1 MTSLPTEVPQTVQ
14 ESRKRRILLIR
25 LSLLVVA
32 AGAFWFL
39 LRPESPKEPEKGE
52 VAALE
57 PIQINL
63 SNGHYL
69 RLALA
74 LQLSA
79 DVEEEVD
86 GSEALALAVD
96 MLSGRPV
103 EEFDKPAGRR
113 KVFVELAEDVVENYD
128 GEVLDLYVTEAVTQ

>member
-1 MTSLPTEVPQTVQ
+1 MTSLPNEAPQV
-14 ESRKRRILLIR
+14 SRKKRT
-25 LSLLVVA
+25 LLVAIALVLA
-32 AGAFWFL
+32 AASAYWFL
-39 LRPESPKEPEKGE
+39 FRSESPKEPEKGE

-63 SNGHYL
+63 SEGHYL
-69 RLALA
+69 RLVMA

-103 EEFDKPAGRR
+103 EEFDKPTGRR
-113 KVFVELAEDVVENYD
+113 KLFAELTDDVLEHYE

>member
-1 MTSLPTEVPQTVQ
+1 MTSMSTDVPQT
-14 ESRKRRILLIR
+14 SRKKHTLLIAVA
-25 LSLLVVA
+25 LLVVA
-32 AGAFWFL
+32 GGAYWLFF
-39 LRPESPKEPEKGE
+39 RSGAPAEPEKGE

-63 SNGHYL
+63 SDGHYL
-69 RLALA
+69 HLGLA

-79 DVEEEVD
+79 DVKEEVD

-103 EEFDKPAGRR
+103 EEFDKPADRR
-113 KVFVELAEDVVENYD
+113 RVFAELTDDVVKQYK
-128 GEVLDLYVTEAVTQ
+128 GEVLDLCVTEAVTQ